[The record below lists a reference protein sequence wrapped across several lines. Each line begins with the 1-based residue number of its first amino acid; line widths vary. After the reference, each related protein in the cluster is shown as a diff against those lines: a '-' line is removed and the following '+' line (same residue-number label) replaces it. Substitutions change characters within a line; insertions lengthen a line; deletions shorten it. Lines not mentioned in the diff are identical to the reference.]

1 MGIEIQIIFT
11 MAKEIERKFLVKGD
25 FKKLAIKS
33 YKIAQG
39 YLSKV
44 PERTVRIRIRDN
56 QGFLTIKGISNA
68 SGTTRFEWEKK
79 ISKQDAE
86 NLLLLC
92 EPTIIEKIRYI
103 IPAINNLYFEVDEF
117 LGENN
122 GLVITEIE
130 LPNENTFFEKPTW
143 LGEEVTGNQKYYNAI
158 LAKKPFKNW

>member
-1 MGIEIQIIFT
+1 

-25 FKKLAIKS
+25 FKKHAIKN

-44 PERTVRIRIRDN
+44 AERTVRIRIRDN

-68 SGTTRFEWEKK
+68 SGTTRFEWEKE

-92 EPTIIEKIRYI
+92 EPSIIEKIRYI
-103 IPAINNLYFEVDEF
+103 IPANDNLYYEVDEF
-117 LGENN
+117 SGENN
-122 GLVITEIE
+122 GLIVAEIE
-130 LPNENTFFEKPTW
+130 LPNENTFFEKPMW